1 MELGRLSQ
9 APRSM
14 FASSIPTVF
23 GFSKTQPPMVSWPMS
38 SIAGTVSP
46 HLERITF
53 NLMNLIKRRYALAT
67 IIVALPAAPDMASVK
82 SSTKLVLP
90 PGGIRVTGRQ
100 GRSRAIWPTEVL
112 PEPLWFHTTS

>member
-1 MELGRLSQ
+1 MEPGRLTQ
-9 APRSM
+9 VPRSI

-23 GFSKTQPPMVSWPMS
+23 GFSKTQPPMVFWPMS
-38 SIAGTVSP
+38 STAGTVRP
-46 HLERITF
+46 C
-53 NLMNLIKRRYALAT
+53 LAVTSRT
-67 IIVALPAAPDMASVK
+67 IIAALPAAPDTASVK

>member
-1 MELGRLSQ
+1 MELRRLTQ

-38 SIAGTVSP
+38 STAGTVSP
-46 HLERITF
+46 C
-53 NLMNLIKRRYALAT
+53 LAT
-67 IIVALPAAPDMASVK
+67 IIAALPAAPDTASVK
-82 SSTKLVLP
+82 SSTKSVLP

>member
-1 MELGRLSQ
+1 MEMGRLTQ

-38 SIAGTVSP
+38 STAGTVSP
-46 HLERITF
+46 C
-53 NLMNLIKRRYALAT
+53 LAT
-67 IIVALPAAPDMASVK
+67 IIAALSAAPDTASVK

-90 PGGIRVTGRQ
+90 PGGIWVTGRQ

-112 PEPLWFHTTS
+112 PEPLWLHTTS